1 MKRFLFVT
9 TLFILCVPAFAD
21 SIDDAEAKQR
31 GVPVSQVQAE
41 NKLREAQKQIDA
53 LTLKVSSLQQQ
64 NKSLSD
70 RAHDQEVQLSK
81 QKITIEDDARREA
94 VDAKAIEAMKEQI
107 AGLTGQAEKLKA
119 AIPKPSYTLVKGMTL
134 EAAKIALPGEWD
146 LKIDSNGIQTFSISW
161 MASVVLPPPKPIQTH
176 GLPSG
181 SQGYAANLYAT
192 PVMQPVQIGQAS
204 FENGKL
210 VDYSLDKNLMNRIQ
224 PPAN

>member
-53 LTLKVSSLQQQ
+53 LTSKVSSLQQQ
-64 NKSLSD
+64 NKLLSE
-70 RAHDQEVQLSK
+70 RAHDQEIQLSK

-94 VDAKAIEAMKEQI
+94 VDAKAIEAMKLQI
-107 AGLTGQAEKLKA
+107 ADLTGQATKLKA
-119 AIPKPSYTLVKGMTL
+119 AIPKPSYTLAKGMTL
-134 EAAKIALPGEWD
+134 EAAKSALPGQWD
-146 LKIDSNGIQTFSISW
+146 LKLESNGIQTFSISW
-161 MASVVLPPPKPIQTH
+161 MASVVLPPPKPIQTS
-176 GLPSG
+176 GLPRG
-181 SQGYAANLYAT
+181 SQGLAASAYAA
-192 PVMQPVQIGQAS
+192 PVMQAVQIGQAS

-210 VDYSLDKNLMNRIQ
+210 IDYALDKEMMSRIP